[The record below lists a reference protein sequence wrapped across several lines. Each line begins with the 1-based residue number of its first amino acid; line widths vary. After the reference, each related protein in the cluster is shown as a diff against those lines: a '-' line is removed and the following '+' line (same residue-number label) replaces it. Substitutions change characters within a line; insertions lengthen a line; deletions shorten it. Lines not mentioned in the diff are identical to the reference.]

1 MAYESQIGTY
11 HLGENPQLYEPQ
23 RTNNFEFIVTNL
35 DGILRPGPA
44 GDETDGVFRNAQ
56 EILRV
61 SVSSASVPH
70 FSQEPL
76 SVKRGNSTIKFAGT
90 PSFGDG
96 EVLFRDYI
104 GANTKEILMA
114 WQNLSY
120 NVYTEKVS
128 ALARTNYKRDAYLI
142 EYPPDF
148 AAPIRRWVLHGC
160 WVSNINEENFD
171 NESNNLKL
179 VTCTIPYDWAAL
191 DTVENL
197 ASY

>member
-1 MAYESQIGTY
+1 MAFESQIGTY
-11 HLGENPQLYEPQ
+11 HLGENPSLYEPQ
-23 RTNNFEFIVTNL
+23 RTNNFEFVVTNI
-35 DGILRPGPA
+35 DDILRPGPA

-56 EILRV
+56 EILRI

-70 FSQEPL
+70 FSQETL

-90 PSFGDG
+90 PSFSDG
-96 EVLFRDYI
+96 EVVFRDYI

-120 NVYTEKVS
+120 NVYTEKVG
-128 ALARTNYKRDAYLI
+128 ALARTNYKKDAYLI

-148 AAPIRRWVLHGC
+148 AQPIRRWVLHGC
-160 WVSNINEENFD
+160 WVSNLTEDNYD
-171 NESNNLKL
+171 NENTSLKL

-191 DTVENL
+191 DTVEDL
-197 ASY
+197 Q

>member
-1 MAYESQIGTY
+1 MAFESQIGTY
-11 HLGENPQLYEPQ
+11 HLGENPRLYEPQ
-23 RTNNFEFIVTNL
+23 RTNNFEFVVTNI
-35 DGILRPGPA
+35 DDILRPGPA

-56 EILRV
+56 EILRI

-70 FSQEPL
+70 FSQETL

-90 PSFGDG
+90 PSFSDG
-96 EVLFRDYI
+96 EVVFRDYI

-120 NVYTEKVS
+120 NVYTEKVG
-128 ALARTNYKRDAYLI
+128 ALARTNYKKDAYLI

-148 AAPIRRWVLHGC
+148 AQPIRRWVLHGC
-160 WVSNINEENFD
+160 WVSNLSEDNYD
-171 NESNNLKL
+171 NENNSLKL

-191 DTVENL
+191 DTVEDL
-197 ASY
+197 Q

>member
-1 MAYESQIGTY
+1 MAFESQIGTY
-11 HLGENPQLYEPQ
+11 HLGENPKLYEPQ
-23 RTNNFEFIVTNL
+23 RTNNFEFVVTNI
-35 DGILRPGPA
+35 DDILRPGPA

-56 EILRV
+56 EILRI

-70 FSQEPL
+70 FSQETL

-90 PSFGDG
+90 PSFTDG
-96 EVLFRDYI
+96 EVVFRDYI

-120 NVYTEKVS
+120 NVYTEKVG
-128 ALARTNYKRDAYLI
+128 ALARTNYKKDAYLI

-148 AAPIRRWVLHGC
+148 AQPIRRWVLHGC
-160 WVSNINEENFD
+160 WVSNLTEDNYD
-171 NESNNLKL
+171 NENNSLKL

-191 DTVENL
+191 DTVEDL
-197 ASY
+197 Q

>member
-1 MAYESQIGTY
+1 MAFESQIGTY
-11 HLGENPQLYEPQ
+11 HLGENPKLYEPQ
-23 RTNNFEFIVTNL
+23 RTNNFEFVVTNI
-35 DGILRPGPA
+35 DDILRPGPA

-56 EILRV
+56 EILRI

-70 FSQEPL
+70 FSQETL

-90 PSFGDG
+90 PSFSDG
-96 EVLFRDYI
+96 EVVFRDYI

-120 NVYTEKVS
+120 NVYTEKVG
-128 ALARTNYKRDAYLI
+128 ALARTNYKKDAYLI

-148 AAPIRRWVLHGC
+148 AQPIRRWVLHGC
-160 WVSNINEENFD
+160 WVSNLSEDNYD
-171 NESNNLKL
+171 NENNSLKL

-191 DTVENL
+191 DTVEDL
-197 ASY
+197 Q